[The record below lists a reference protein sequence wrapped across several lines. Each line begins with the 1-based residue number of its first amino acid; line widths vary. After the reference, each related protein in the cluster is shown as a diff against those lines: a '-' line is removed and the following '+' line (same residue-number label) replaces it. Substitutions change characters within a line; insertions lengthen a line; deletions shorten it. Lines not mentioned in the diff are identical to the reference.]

1 MKKSLT
7 LATILVMIA
16 AWAVIFTKMPERKS
30 IKKNLIDRDGD
41 LSEGTKENPN
51 AAAEYEFNRLK
62 DPSTGKIP
70 DHIRGLELEFAATLP
85 TEQDFRLNESKTL
98 PPTWASRGP
107 YNIGGRTRAL
117 GVDIN
122 NDSILLAGGV
132 SSNMWR
138 SADQGNSWAQVSTP
152 KQIHAVTCIAQDI
165 RAGNTNTWFYGT
177 GEGSGASAYAN
188 GAYPLGNGIFKST
201 DNGLTWASLPS
212 TAANAPQQFNNAFD
226 ICWNIAVDPAN
237 DTTEAVYAALY
248 GGVERSL
255 NGGTTWAP
263 VINNTIAPPYY
274 TDIAIANNG
283 AKYVTC
289 SSDGGTSAHGILRS
303 VNGTNWTS
311 ITPDSFPSVYNRI
324 VIGIDPN
331 NENNVYFL
339 AVTPGA
345 GFPSTMNINYVTD
358 TEYYS
363 LWKYTYISGN
373 GDSAGGSWV
382 NLSANIPYNAS
393 EYGNYYAQ
401 GGYDMFVKVKP
412 GDSNVVFI
420 GGTDM
425 FRSTDGFTTP
435 NNWVH
440 VGGYAV
446 GTTAPD
452 FYLYPNQHPDQHMVR
467 FSHSNPNIM
476 FSSADGGI
484 FKTMNCLQADSISWI
499 TMNRGYVTTQF
510 YTCSIDHAT
519 PNNEIIVGG
528 LQDNGSFFTNTTNF
542 TSPWTW
548 SSKGD
553 GAYCFVLDGHNTYYF
568 SRQQAKVFKFTLDP
582 NGNPLSFTRIDPI
595 GGAGYL
601 FVAPFAVDP
610 NNNNIMYLADSNH
623 IWRNTD
629 LSALPFNN
637 LYDTVSTNWQV
648 IDSATGV
655 GQITA
660 VSVSTVPANRMYFG
674 TSTNKIYRV
683 DNANTGNPTKVDIT
697 GTHFSGGASV
707 SCIAVDPTNADRV
720 LTVFSNYSV
729 RSLYF
734 TSNGGI
740 TWKDVSNNLE
750 QFVTGGGTG
759 PSVRWA
765 SILPVNGDTAYIVGT
780 STGVYATA
788 HMDSV
793 KLDTANH
800 VWVQL
805 GSTTIGNAVVDMIDT
820 RPSDGL
826 VVVATHGNGMYST
839 NITDIAQI
847 SGIDNLKTLTSPLQL
862 RTYPNPADEFTYISF
877 NLPKRSNVE
886 MKIFDIKGN
895 EIATLYNG
903 VKEGGLE
910 NILFDTKKLASGIYF
925 CHVVAG
931 ELSETK
937 RIVVVHN

>member
-16 AWAVIFTKMPERKS
+16 AWAVLFTKMPERKTS
-30 IKKNLIDRDGD
+30 KMTVHDRDGD

-62 DPSTGKIP
+62 DPATGMMP
-70 DHIRGLELEFAATLP
+70 FNMRIRELEFAASLP
-85 TEQDFRLNESKTL
+85 KDIDLNSEKTM
-98 PPTWASRGP
+98 PPVWASRGP

-138 SADQGNSWAQVSTP
+138 STDQGGSWTSVSNP
-152 KQIHAVTCIAQDI
+152 NQLHNVTCIEQDK
-165 RAGNTNTWFYGT
+165 RAGHTNTWYYGT
-177 GEGSGASAYAN
+177 GEGYGASAYAN
-188 GAYPLGNGIFKST
+188 GAFPLGNGVFKST
-201 DNGLTWASLPS
+201 DNGLSWTSLPS
-212 TAANAPQQFNNAFD
+212 TASNAPQSFVNGFQ
-226 ICWNIAVDPAN
+226 ICWDIATDPTAP
-237 DTTEAVYAALY
+237 DTSDIVYAALY
-248 GGVERSL
+248 GGIRKSV
-255 NGGTTWAP
+255 NGGLTWTNSLF
-263 VINNTIAPPYY
+263 NNNSYFS
-274 TDIAIANNG
+274 DIAIGNNG
-283 AKYVTC
+283 VKYATL
-289 SSDGGTSAHGILRS
+289 SSDGTLAARGIRRS
-303 VNGTNWTS
+303 VDGNTWTK
-311 ITPDSFPSVYNRI
+311 ITPDSFPTVYNRI

-345 GFPSTMNINYVTD
+345 GFPSTMNINYQTD

-382 NLSANIPYNAS
+382 NLSANIPYNGS

-412 GDSNVVFI
+412 GNSNVVFI

-452 FYLYPNQHPDQHMVR
+452 FYLYPNQHPDQHNIR

-476 FSSADGGI
+476 FSCADGGI
-484 FKTMNCLQADSISWI
+484 FKTMNCLQTDSISWI
-499 TMNRGYVTTQF
+499 SMNRGYVTTQF

-519 PNNEIIVGG
+519 PNNEIIIGG

-568 SRQQAKVFKFTLDP
+568 SRQQAKVFKFNLDP
-582 NGNPLSFTRIDPI
+582 QGNPLSFTRIDPI

-629 LSALPFNN
+629 LSVFPFNN

-648 IDSATGV
+648 IDSATGA

-674 TSTNKIYRV
+674 TLNNKIYRV
-683 DNANTGNPTKVDIT
+683 DNANTGNPVKVDIT
-697 GTHFSGGASV
+697 STHFTNGASV
-707 SCIAVDPTNADRV
+707 SCLAVDPTNADRV
-720 LTVFSNYSV
+720 LAVFSNYSV
-729 RSLYF
+729 KSLFF
-734 TSNGGI
+734 TSNGGT

-750 QFVTGGGTG
+750 QFVSGTG
-759 PSVRWA
+759 NGPSCRWA
-765 SILPVNGDTAYIVGT
+765 SILPVNGDTAYLVGT
-780 STGVYATA
+780 STGIYATA

-805 GSTTIGNAVVDMIDT
+805 GWNTIGNAVVDMIDT
-820 RPSDGL
+820 RVSDGL
-826 VVVATHGNGMYST
+826 VVVATHGNGMFST

-847 SGIDNLKTLTSPLQL
+847 TGINTLKTLTSPLQL
-862 RTYPNPADEFTYISF
+862 RNYPNPADEFTYISF
-877 NLPKRSNVE
+877 NLPKRTHVE

-910 NILFDTKKLASGIYF
+910 NILFDTKKLASGVYF
-925 CHVVAG
+925 CHIVAG